1 LGQRCTIVSLAG
13 IFFLVSL
20 PAEGQQSL
28 KVVSDE
34 SVVSITAG
42 ERPVAEYQLQPKPR
56 KSYFGKLFSPGGA
69 NVLRDAPSD
78 HLHHHGLMF
87 AVAVDGVDFWSEN
100 EKCGHQKHAAL
111 ADAGETSH
119 AGLPWGTFT
128 QQVDWLGPDAET
140 LHLEERRTIYCCV
153 IPDGGPTLLVWQ
165 ADLGPPPGKPSVTLS
180 GSTYFG
186 LGMRFVQSMDT
197 GGRFQNADGKT
208 GVEGTNDKRSDW
220 CAYSATA
227 DGKPVTVAMFDDP
240 KNPRHPATWFT
251 MDSHFAYLAATLNL
265 SKEPLV
271 IESAKPV
278 TLRYVVA
285 VWDGNVGP
293 EKIGKLYGQLLE
305 WASDADEP

>member
-1 LGQRCTIVSLAG
+1 LGQPCTIVSLAG
-13 IFFLVSL
+13 VFLLVSL
-20 PAEGQQSL
+20 PAEGQQSV

-34 SVVSITAG
+34 SVVSITAA

-56 KSYFGKLFSPGGA
+56 KSYFGKLFSPGGV

-100 EKCGHQKHAAL
+100 EKCGHQKHAGL
-111 ADAGETSH
+111 ADVGETSH

-128 QQVDWLGPDAET
+128 QGVDWLGPDAET
-140 LHLEERRTIYCCV
+140 QHLEERRTIYCCV

-165 ADLGPPPGKPSVTLS
+165 ADLEPPPGKPSVTLS

-220 CAYSATA
+220 CTYSATA

-271 IESAKPV
+271 IESAEPV

-285 VWDGNVGP
+285 VWDGDVRQ
-293 EKIGKLYGQLLE
+293 EKIGKFYGQLLE